1 MPLAPRQ
8 LVSRARLQAGA
19 LWLLVFSGAFAII
32 EPSPY
37 EIVLIPTLF
46 VFAATRL
53 KFDPLLSPLVAML
66 ALYNVGGLLALIP
79 WIDNHDSVAFTV
91 TSVYVTL
98 TAVFFA
104 CAMLEQPRQ
113 RLDAMRG
120 AFILAGVVA
129 SLAGILGYFNV
140 AGLAEI
146 FTKFNRATGT
156 FKDPNVLGPFLVP
169 PLVWLVQA
177 IVLGQGRGLLRTYLP
192 LLTLL
197 AALFLSFSRGA
208 WGVAAASVALMLA
221 LTFVTSGSRALRARI
236 VCLCVAGLALLA
248 ALLAIALSIP
258 AIRDVFEIRA
268 SLQQDY
274 DLGELGRFGAQLRA
288 IPMLLERPNGFGPL
302 QFRHV
307 FFGEDPHD
315 VFLNAFGSYGWL
327 GGLAYAGIIGMTL
340 YVGWWLVLRR
350 NALQPHAIVLWSCLF
365 VQILQGFQID
375 TDHWRHFWL
384 LMGCVWGL
392 AAFSRREGQARD
404 YLRATA

>member
-79 WIDNHDSVAFTV
+79 WIDNHDSVVFTV

-156 FKDPNVLGPFLVP
+156 FKDPNVLGPFLVA

-177 IVLGQGRGLLRTYLP
+177 IVLGHGRGLLRTYLP
-192 LLTLL
+192 LLVML
-197 AALFLSFSRGA
+197 AALFLSF
-208 WGVAAASVALMLA
+208 
-221 LTFVTSGSRALRARI
+221 
-236 VCLCVAGLALLA
+236 
-248 ALLAIALSIP
+248 
-258 AIRDVFEIRA
+258 
-268 SLQQDY
+268 
-274 DLGELGRFGAQLRA
+274 
-288 IPMLLERPNGFGPL
+288 
-302 QFRHV
+302 
-307 FFGEDPHD
+307 
-315 VFLNAFGSYGWL
+315 
-327 GGLAYAGIIGMTL
+327 
-340 YVGWWLVLRR
+340 
-350 NALQPHAIVLWSCLF
+350 
-365 VQILQGFQID
+365 
-375 TDHWRHFWL
+375 
-384 LMGCVWGL
+384 
-392 AAFSRREGQARD
+392 
-404 YLRATA
+404 